1 MAIVSG
7 NKTGSIS
14 IWLATF
20 VFYFGGNLT
29 EISFVCACVYIG
41 FSAEDIVACGVTSES
56 EDYRLIQRALSHHN
70 SNGSEIRQQLVANE
84 IKRWSFHDG
93 DTGNLEIRIAVMT
106 LKLRALKQRHDKYS
120 SKDKFADE
128 RFTQIYH
135 KRKRLMKY
143 LRERDFGRYKKIM
156 TYLGLRDK
164 FNPSILSP
172 GVHPW
177 AHVYSKKKPPGGR
190 RGHVY

>member
-1 MAIVSG
+1 MG
-7 NKTGSIS
+7 P
-14 IWLATF
+14 
-20 VFYFGGNLT
+20 GNLYPIYKF
-29 EISFVCACVYIG
+29 EEWPLFPGIRPDQFRYG
-41 FSAEDIVACGVTSES
+41 FSAEDITSCGISTDSS
-56 EDYRLIQRALSHHN
+56 DYRLIQRALSHHN

-84 IKRWSFHDG
+84 VARWSFHDD

-106 LKLRALKQRHDKYS
+106 LKLRALKQRHDKFS

-128 RFTQIYH
+128 RFTQIYY

-164 FNPSILSP
+164 FNPSILTP
-172 GVHPW
+172 GVHKW

-190 RGHVY
+190 RGHIN